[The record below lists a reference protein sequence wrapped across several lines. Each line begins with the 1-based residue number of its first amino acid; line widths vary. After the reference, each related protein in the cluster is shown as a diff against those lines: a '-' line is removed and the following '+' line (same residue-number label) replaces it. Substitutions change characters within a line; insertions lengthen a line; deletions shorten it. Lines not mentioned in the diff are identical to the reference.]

1 MAINQLKAGAVLSY
15 VLIGLNI
22 VIGLAYTPFL
32 LRMLGQ
38 SEYGLY
44 SLAASVIAYLTVLDL
59 GFGNA
64 IVRYTAK
71 FRAEGKTEEQYEMF
85 GMFFLLY
92 LVISA
97 IAFVVAL
104 GVAFNTDVLFSAK
117 MSAQEVDKMRII
129 LLLMAFN
136 LAFTFPMSI
145 WGSIITAYE
154 NFVFQKLVN
163 IVRTILNPA
172 VMIVLLFM
180 GYKAIA
186 LVVVTTFFNVLT
198 LIVNCIYCRRKLH
211 IKLRFKRFKWGFL
224 KEVSIY
230 SFWIFL
236 NAVTEQIYWSTGQM
250 ILGVFQG
257 AVSVAIYAVA
267 IQLKN
272 LYYMFS
278 TAISSVFLPRI
289 TAMVTQGTSE
299 QEISNLFIKTGR
311 VQYSI
316 MAYILTGFILLGRPF
331 VRLWAGDDYN
341 QAYGIALLFFVTTF
355 VPLIQNLGISILMAR
370 NELKFRSILIVSAS
384 VASLLIAIPF
394 SIWWGAMGCAV
405 ATSLAIIFAYGIGLN
420 IYYQVKIHLDI
431 KQFWKEIGHM
441 SLVPIGII
449 CVGLLVLHYW
459 DIDSF
464 GRLLVAVIVLSL
476 VYLPLFYRFSM
487 NAYERGLVTGFVTK
501 LTHRLGF

>member
-1 MAINQLKAGAVLSY
+1 MAINQLKAGAFLSY

-117 MSAQEVDKMRII
+117 MSVQEVDKMRII

-154 NFVFQKLVN
+154 NFVFLKLVH
-163 IVRTILNPA
+163 IVRTLLNPT
-172 VMIVLLFM
+172 VMIILLFM

-186 LVVVTTFFNVLT
+186 LVIVTTFFNVLT
-198 LIVNCIYCRRKLH
+198 LVIHYIYCRRKLNV
-211 IKLRFKRFKWGFL
+211 KLRFRRFKWGFL
-224 KEVSIY
+224 KEVSLY

-236 NAVTEQIYWSTGQM
+236 NIIMDRFYWSTGQLV
-250 ILGVFQG
+250 LGVVAG
-257 AVSVAIYAVA
+257 TAMVAIYAVA
-267 IQLKN
+267 VQLQ
-272 LYYMFS
+272 LMYMSFS
-278 TAISSVFLPRI
+278 GSITSLFFPKVTALVANNHSDK
-289 TAMVTQGTSE
+289 
-299 QEISNLFIKTGR
+299 EISDLFIKLGR
-311 VQYSI
+311 VQFI
-316 MAYILTGFILLGRPF
+316 MMAFILVAFIVLGRQF
-331 VRLWAGDDYN
+331 INIWAGEDYN
-341 QAYGIALLFFVTTF
+341 QAYIIALMLFIATF
-355 VPLIQNLGISILMAR
+355 IELIQNLGRIILMAR
-370 NELKFRSILIVSAS
+370 NELKFRSILCIV
-384 VASLLIAIPF
+384 
-394 SIWWGAMGCAV
+394 CAV
-405 ATSLAIIFAYGIGLN
+405 LSFLLSIPAAMVWGGIGCGAATSLVIITQHIILN
-420 IYYQVKIHLDI
+420 IYYQRKQHIDI
-431 KQFWKEIGHM
+431 ICFWKEIGHM
-441 SLVPIGII
+441 SLAPIIII
-449 CVGLLVLHYW
+449 CIGLLVVRYW
-459 DIDSF
+459 EINNL
-464 GRLLVAVIVLSL
+464 GMLIVAAIVLAL
-476 VYLPLFYRFSM
+476 VYMPLCYRFSM
-487 NAYERGLVTGFVTK
+487 NTYERGLITGFVKRFTQ
-501 LTHRLGF
+501 RLGV

>member
-1 MAINQLKAGAVLSY
+1 MAVNQLKAGTLLSY
-15 VLIGLNI
+15 VLIGVNI
-22 VIGLAYTPFL
+22 LIGLLYTPFL

-92 LVISA
+92 LGISL
-97 IAFVVAL
+97 IAFVLAL
-104 GVAFNTDVLFSAK
+104 ILAFNTDAIFAAN
-117 MSAQEVDKMRII
+117 MTATEIERMRII
-129 LLLMAFN
+129 LILMAFN

-163 IVRTILNPA
+163 IARTILNPA
-172 VMIVLLFM
+172 VMVVLLLM

-186 LVVVTTFFNVLT
+186 LVVVTTCFNVAT

-211 IKLRFKRFKWGFL
+211 VRLRFKRFKWGFL
-224 KEVSIY
+224 KEVSVY
-230 SFWIFL
+230 SFWVFL
-236 NAVTEQIYWSTGQM
+236 NVITEQIYWSTGQL

-257 AVSVAIYAVA
+257 AKVVAVYAVA
-267 IQLKN
+267 IQLKH

-278 TAISSVFLPRI
+278 TAISSVFLPKI
-289 TAMVTQGTSE
+289 TSMVTQGASE

-311 VQYSI
+311 IQYAV
-316 MAYILTGFILLGRPF
+316 MAYILTGFIVLGRQF
-331 VRLWAGDDYN
+331 IYLWAGPDYD
-341 QAYGIALLFFVTTF
+341 QSYFITLLFFVSTL
-355 VPLIQNLGISILMAR
+355 VPLIQNIGISILMAR
-370 NELKFRSILIVSAS
+370 NELRFR
-384 VASLLIAIPF
+384 SLLILWASVGSLLVAIPM
-394 SIWWGAMGCAV
+394 SMYWGAVGCAI
-405 ATSLAIIFAYGIGLN
+405 ATSLAIVFAYGLVMN
-420 IYYQVKIHLDI
+420 IYYQKKIHIDI

-441 SLVPIGII
+441 SIVPVVVICCGLFTIQFITISNIGSLAIAI
-449 CVGLLVLHYW
+449 L
-459 DIDSF
+459 
-464 GRLLVAVIVLSL
+464 VLSL
-476 VYLPLFYRFSM
+476 IYIPAFYLFSM
-487 NAYERGLVTGFVTK
+487 NGFERSLVKGGVKK
-501 LTHRLGF
+501 LIKA

>member
-22 VIGLAYTPFL
+22 LIGLAYTPFL

-71 FRAEGKTEEQYEMF
+71 FRSEGKTEEQYEMF

-92 LVISA
+92 LVISV
-97 IAFVVAL
+97 IAFVVASV
-104 GVAFNTDVLFSAK
+104 VAFNADALFSAK
-117 MSAQEVDKMRII
+117 MSVQEVDKMRTI
-129 LLLMAFN
+129 LILMAFN

-154 NFVFQKLVN
+154 NFLFQKLVN

-180 GYKAIA
+180 GYKAVA

-198 LIVNCIYCRRKLH
+198 LIVNCFYCRRKLH
-211 IKLRFKRFKWGFL
+211 VKLRFKRFKWGFL
-224 KEVSIY
+224 KEVSVY

-236 NAVTEQIYWSTGQM
+236 NVITEQIYWSTGQM
-250 ILGVFQG
+250 ILGIFQG

-272 LYYMFS
+272 MYYMFS
-278 TAISSVFLPRI
+278 SAISSVFLPRI
-289 TAMVTQGTSE
+289 TAMVSQGTSE
-299 QEISNLFIKTGR
+299 KEISDLFIKVGR
-311 VQYSI
+311 IQYSI
-316 MAYILTGFILLGRPF
+316 MAYVLTGFIVLGRPF
-331 VRLWAGDDYN
+331 IHLWAGEGYDQSYS
-341 QAYGIALLFFVTTF
+341 IALLFFITTF
-355 VPLIQNLGISILMAR
+355 IPLIQNLGPIILMAR
-370 NELKFRSILIVSAS
+370 KELKFRSILIVCTS
-384 VASLLIAIPF
+384 VTSLLIAIPF
-394 SIWWGAMGCAV
+394 SIWWGTIGCAI
-405 ATSLAIIFAYGIGLN
+405 ATSLAIILAYGVGLN
-420 IYYQVKIHLDI
+420 VYYQIKIHLDI

-441 SLVPIGII
+441 SLVPMGII
-449 CVGLLVLHYW
+449 CIGLLVMQYLR
-459 DIDSF
+459 IDNF
-464 GRLLVAVIVLSL
+464 EILIVALMVLSL
-476 VYLPLFYRFSM
+476 IYIPLFYCFSM
-487 NAYERGLVTGFVTK
+487 NTYDRSLLARFVK
-501 LTHRLGF
+501 RIIHPVNL